1 MSRILIKFLIS
12 IFFVSIIQAYTFK
25 SWLSEIN
32 ESMDSYPIELSM
44 RLESYQ
50 VGNSSENI
58 IDDKFYFRFFLSDST
73 YQIKFLDNIIFYDGK
88 DILQLN
94 QSNNQVFKFLPD
106 KKIQKFLNQE
116 MLSLFLNFNSYSHV
130 GGVDSSRYNFN
141 KSILELDNHLIVS
154 FLTNSVDVYYSD
166 EIYEFKFKNINYYKL
181 DKDLYKRELLVN
193 FYKEKEN
200 VEFFDFTK

>member
-12 IFFVSIIQAYTFK
+12 IFFASIIQANTFK
-25 SWLSEIN
+25 SWLNEIN
-32 ESMDSYPIELSM
+32 ESMDSCPIQLSM

-58 IDDKFYFRFFLSDST
+58 IDDEFYFRFFLSDST
-73 YQIKFLDNIIFYDGK
+73 YQIKFLDNIIFYDG
-88 DILQLN
+88 DNILQLN

-116 MLSLFLNFNSYSHV
+116 TLSHFLNFTSYSHV

-141 KSILELDNHLIVS
+141 KSILELGNHLIVS

-166 EIYEFKFKNINYYKL
+166 EIYEFKFKNINYYEL
-181 DKDLYKRELLVN
+181 DKELYKRELLVN
-193 FYKEKEN
+193 FYKEEEN

>member
-58 IDDKFYFRFFLSDST
+58 IDDEFYFRFFLSDST
-73 YQIKFLDNIIFYDGK
+73 YQIKFLDNIIFYDGNN
-88 DILQLN
+88 ILQLN

>member
-12 IFFVSIIQAYTFK
+12 IFFASIIQANTFK
-25 SWLSEIN
+25 SWLNEIN
-32 ESMDSYPIELSM
+32 ESMDSCPIELSM

-58 IDDKFYFRFFLSDST
+58 IDDEFYFRFFLSDST
-73 YQIKFLDNIIFYDGK
+73 YQIKFLDNIIFYDG
-88 DILQLN
+88 DNILQLN

-116 MLSLFLNFNSYSHV
+116 TLSLFLNFTSYSHV

-166 EIYEFKFKNINYYKL
+166 EIYEFKFKNINYYEL
-181 DKDLYKRELLVN
+181 DKDLYKRDLLVN

>member
-58 IDDKFYFRFFLSDST
+58 IDDEFYFRFFLSDST

-166 EIYEFKFKNINYYKL
+166 EIYEFKFKNINYYEL
-181 DKDLYKRELLVN
+181 DKELYKRELLVN